1 MSLPSASLYFSDGKS
16 DKVYHAQVLAR
27 DDGYVVN
34 FQFGRRG
41 SALQSGTKTAAP
53 VTLAKATTIF
63 DKLVL
68 EKTGKGYSPDASG
81 VAFQDTTHAGRVT
94 GVLPQLLNPMDEQQ
108 LDSCLRDDAWWAQ
121 HKLDGERRLLRRRAD
136 GVIGINRLG
145 LQVPLPEPL
154 VAAAL
159 SLTRDRQPV
168 DFVLDGEL
176 IGHKLYVFD
185 LLELDGSPVSGEP
198 ARGRLARLQGLMS
211 SLPVL
216 HGDALALV
224 TTATDEAGKRALLQA
239 LRAHEQEGIV
249 FKRADAPYT
258 HGRPSSGGHQLKY
271 KFVESATLQVT
282 GVQDAKRSV
291 ALQGFDA
298 GGAAVPLGR
307 VTIPANAD
315 IPSPGTIVEVRY
327 LYAYPGGSLF
337 QPVYLGERTDQTVE
351 SCSLAQLKYK
361 ATHHEGEG
369 VVPAA
374 GSAGAA

>member
-185 LLELDGSPVSGEP
+185 LLELDGTPVSGEP

-211 SLPVL
+211 SLPLL

-351 SCSLAQLKYK
+351 ACSLAQLKYK

-374 GSAGAA
+374 GSTGAA